1 MYENDRDLKQ
11 AITKYIQNGLKN
23 IQNNNPPLA
32 KYNKD
37 FARNDKNTIRT
48 ARSVIY
54 IFGSTHQYMKILYD
68 YSDEKEKEYFLKY
81 YDSMLS

>member
-11 AITKYIQNGLKN
+11 AITKYIQNGLEN
-23 IQNNNPPLA
+23 IKNNNPPLA

-37 FARNDKNTIRT
+37 CTRNHKNTIRT
-48 ARSVIY
+48 VRSVIY
-54 IFGSTHQYMKILYD
+54 IFGSTYQYMKILYD
-68 YSDEKEKEYFLKY
+68 YSNEKEKEYFLKY